1 MTAARLVT
9 AGMGARG
16 SDLSGYDWCMSELA
30 AAGLLGLA
38 DGILLE
44 KARACL
50 AAGKVDAAKL
60 ILQARLLRLT
70 PKAAPSHVDWESR
83 ARTQTRWWLSSKAF
97 VWLASVKSQLPI

>member
-1 MTAARLVT
+1 MAARLVT

-16 SDLSGYDWCMSELA
+16 DDLSAYDWCMSELD

-60 ILQARLLRLT
+60 ILQARLLR
-70 PKAAPSHVDWESR
+70 PAPRDASFHVGLER
-83 ARTQTRWWLSSKAF
+83 
-97 VWLASVKSQLPI
+97 